1 MTVGEYCNREV
12 IVITGEESVRVAA
25 QLMRKHHVGDVVL
38 VEQRAGRQVP
48 IGIVTDRDLIVEVMA
63 AGLLPEELAV
73 RDIVTESPALV
84 GEDHSLF
91 DALELMRS
99 HGIRRI
105 PVVAADG
112 GLVGII
118 TVDDLVGLLAEMLDD
133 LAAIVERQREREF
146 KRRP

>member
-12 IVITGEESVRVAA
+12 IVTTGEESVRVAA
-25 QLMRKHHVGDVVL
+25 QLMRKHHVGDLVL
-38 VEQRAGRQVP
+38 VEQRADKRVP
-48 IGIVTDRDLIVEVMA
+48 IGVVTDRDLVVEVMA
-63 AGLLPEELAV
+63 LGLAPEELAV

-91 DALELMRS
+91 DALKLMRS

-105 PVVAADG
+105 PVVAANG
-112 GLVGII
+112 ELVGII
-118 TVDDLVGLLAEMLDD
+118 TVDDVVGLLAEMLDD
-133 LAAIVERQREREF
+133 LAVIVERQREREV